1 MFKKFALACL
11 ALLLAGCALN
21 APTPNPA
28 RKSGVIRVAFP
39 TSGDSADVPSFMAH
53 ELLRAQGYDVQPI
66 FFATPDLSVAA
77 MANGEADFSNGSTR
91 THWAAIEKGADIVTI
106 VEQAGNVW
114 SLMARAELKTCADLN
129 GKKFGVQSAGSISN
143 ALLQAY
149 FKKVCPNATLE
160 TLYIQG
166 SDTRAAA
173 MDAGE
178 IDGAPLQLADVT
190 NFLRQ
195 KPGKY
200 AVLFDFAKSLPQLKT
215 NGVYVRRA
223 FATKNPDTVR
233 DYIRAL
239 LTVHRNLRE
248 NPQLLYDAQ
257 VKYLKLEPEQAK
269 EIGDTYLAHNIW
281 KANGDLTPED
291 VKYSLDFF
299 VEIGSVPPGLD
310 ASKIADVSFLNG
322 VLQEIGSK

>member
-1 MFKKFALACL
+1 MAKKLY
-11 ALLLAGCALN
+11 LLVMLCMLAGCALN
-21 APTPNPA
+21 APTPTPG
-28 RKSGVIRVAFP
+28 RKSGTIRVAYP
-39 TSGDSADVPSFMAH
+39 TGGDTADVPSFMALD
-53 ELLRAQGYDVQPI
+53 LLRAQGYTVEQNH
-66 FFATPDLSVAA
+66 FATPDLSVAA
-77 MANGEADFSNGSTR
+77 MASGEADISHGSTR

-106 VEQAGNVW
+106 MEQAGNPW
-114 SLMARAELKTCADLN
+114 SLMARADLKTCDDLN
-129 GKKFGVQSAGSISN
+129 GKKFGVQSSGSISN

-149 FKKVCPNATLE
+149 FQKICPHVTPKILFV
-160 TLYIQG
+160 QG
-166 SDTRAAA
+166 SEARAAA

-178 IDGAPLQLADVT
+178 LDGAPLQLADVT
-190 NFLRQ
+190 NFLSQ

-215 NGVYVRRA
+215 NGVYVTRA
-223 FATKNPDTVR
+223 FAAKNPDMVR

-239 LTVHRNLRE
+239 LTVHRNIRE

-257 VKYLKLEPEQAK
+257 VKYLKLEPERAK

-310 ASKIADVSFLNG
+310 ASNIADVSYLNA
-322 VLQEIGSK
+322 VLDEIGRK